1 MKKSVNSL
9 SPITPLPNTPPPVR
23 TSPGGSIS
31 PKLSPPGSVFLSNSA
46 SRPTLSINNSSNR
59 CSSLLDAEDITPI
72 TSPLPNILCP
82 QEIYT
87 IFSRTDDPDASS
99 TNLPSESSRLSANNH
114 RNSLFLANSN
124 SNQNANNS
132 HNTNP
137 SASHK
142 SRSRRS
148 SELSQNIRSDRSA
161 SASMKSHS
169 STGRKRSSTHI
180 EMNASVERPRCLK
193 SSFLRRKCKEYA
205 GKFRCL

>member
-59 CSSLLDAEDITPI
+59 CSSLLDADDITPI

-124 SNQNANNS
+124 NSNQNANNNNNS
-132 HNTNP
+132 SSNP
-137 SASHK
+137 SASNK

-148 SELSQNIRSDRSA
+148 SELSQNYRSDRSA

-169 STGRKRSSTHI
+169 SAAGRKRSSMHI

-205 GKFRCL
+205 GK